1 MVSTCTD
8 HALFRYYTHE
18 SCIRF
23 RMVDPEKNF
32 PWSQIIICAVV
43 IELGIQKV
51 NLHFQRASIS
61 LTYEGKRA
69 LFKKKIF
76 LYYMHNYAII

>member
-1 MVSTCTD
+1 
-8 HALFRYYTHE
+8 
-18 SCIRF
+18 
-23 RMVDPEKNF
+23 MVDPEKNF

-61 LTYEGKRA
+61 L
-69 LFKKKIF
+69 KKKRIILIEAIRIF
-76 LYYMHNYAII
+76 NYVFLFCYGFFMSRI